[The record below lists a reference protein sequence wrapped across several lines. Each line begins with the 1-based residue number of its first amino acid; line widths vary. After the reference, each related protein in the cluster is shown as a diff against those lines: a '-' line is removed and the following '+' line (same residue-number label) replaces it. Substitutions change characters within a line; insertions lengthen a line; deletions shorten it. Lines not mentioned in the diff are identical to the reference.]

1 MSSPVDPASPAA
13 KPRRPSPKPPWIKVR
28 MPGSERYHEIRSRA
42 RTLRLATVC
51 EEAQCPNIGECWG
64 AGTATFMVMGDTC
77 TRGCRFCAVDTAKR
91 PAPLDPE
98 EPVNVATAI
107 AEMALDYVVIT
118 SVDRDDLPDGGA
130 SHFAACIKETRARSP
145 KTMVEVLIPDFQ
157 GNVADLFA
165 IVLAAPDVL
174 AHNIETVERLTGV
187 VRDPRAT
194 YPQSLRVLE
203 RAKAMAPTGFTKSS
217 IMVGVGEEEDEV
229 LAAMRDLR
237 GVGVDFLTI
246 GQYLQP
252 SRKHLDVKAWI
263 PPEQFERYREE
274 GEAMGFRY
282 VASGPLVRSSYKAGE
297 FFIREQVLSRRGG

>member
-1 MSSPVDPASPAA
+1 
-13 KPRRPSPKPPWIKVR
+13 
-28 MPGSERYHEIRSRA
+28 
-42 RTLRLATVC
+42 
-51 EEAQCPNIGECWG
+51 
-64 AGTATFMVMGDTC
+64 
-77 TRGCRFCAVDTAKR
+77 
-91 PAPLDPE
+91 
-98 EPVNVATAI
+98 
-107 AEMALDYVVIT
+107 
-118 SVDRDDLPDGGA
+118 
-130 SHFAACIKETRARSP
+130 
-145 KTMVEVLIPDFQ
+145 
-157 GNVADLFA
+157 
-165 IVLAAPDVL
+165 VL

-217 IMVGVGEEEDEV
+217 IMVGVGEEEEEV